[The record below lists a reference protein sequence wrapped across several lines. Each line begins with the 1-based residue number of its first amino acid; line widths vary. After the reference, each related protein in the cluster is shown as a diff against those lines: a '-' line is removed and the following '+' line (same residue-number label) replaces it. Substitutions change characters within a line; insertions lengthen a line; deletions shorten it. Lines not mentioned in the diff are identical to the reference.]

1 LRSIMLLNP
10 FLDLGEYNEEG
21 DFITPRVE
29 RFPKDLIT
37 PIPKDLKDRL
47 PQAANA
53 AAALMA
59 GGMEI
64 DMSVEDEQ
72 NAEDIFSDRQVLTPE
87 LVQNPAIVLKLSALL
102 SEYDHRV
109 VKNAA
114 QLRQYTTNKLIELSH
129 HKNPSTQL
137 RALELLGKI
146 TEVGLFTERT
156 HVTVE
161 HQTTAQIQEE
171 LKKTVAILL
180 DPSEYKTVTENE

>member
-1 LRSIMLLNP
+1 MLLNP

-21 DFITPRVE
+21 DLITPRVE
-29 RFPKDLIT
+29 RFAESMIT
-37 PIPKDLKDRL
+37 PLPKELKDRL

-53 AAALMA
+53 TAALMA
-59 GGMEI
+59 GGMQVE
-64 DMSVEDEQ
+64 MTVEDEQ
-72 NAEDIFSDRQVLTPE
+72 NAEDIFSERAVLTPE
-87 LVQNPAIVLKLSALL
+87 LVQNPAVILKLSALL

-114 QLRQYTTNKLIELSH
+114 QLRQYATNKLIELSH
-129 HKNPSTQL
+129 HKNPGTQL

-161 HQTTAQIQEE
+161 HQTTAQIQAD
-171 LKKTVAILL
+171 LKKTIEILL
-180 DPSEYKTVTENE
+180 DPEDYKTVEQDAA